1 MNYTNFVN
9 RVNFLVVQN
18 KILLFYGKK
27 HLSPDFFLNVMS
39 FRALNFSNSE
49 KHLQSGQK
57 KAPKFFIGT
66 FRALKFSKYEIFRVL
81 KFSKNETFRALKLSN
96 LAILSGKNFRVRF
109 PSKSGEF

>member
-1 MNYTNFVN
+1 
-9 RVNFLVVQN
+9 
-18 KILLFYGKK
+18 
-27 HLSPDFFLNVMS
+27 MS

-49 KHLQSGQK
+49 RFRTLNVSNLVKRKNKL
-57 KAPKFFIGT
+57 FFIGT